1 MTTPPDLPYTSS
13 DSDALCLVR
22 DAHRCSAVDVKS
34 YVPYFPSGSSA
45 LCLVRDAH
53 RYRAVVVESY
63 VPYFLSGRNALCV
76 VRDAH
81 RYSAVV
87 VESYVPY
94 SPSGRN
100 ALCVVRDAHRC
111 YAVVVVTQ
119 LTFVPKQK
127 TRRDAAAAP
136 SSGDASTKTSE
147 ACATLKSR
155 LKTYQRCP
163 KRRSQLSAKAG
174 AAGCYADRADTVI
187 AVDVS

>member
-1 MTTPPDLPYTSS
+1 MLSVLYSALTTPSDLPYTSS
-13 DSDALCLVR
+13 DSDALCLVP
-22 DAHRCSAVDVKS
+22 DAHRCSAADVKS
-34 YVPYFPSGSSA
+34 YVPYFRSGRSA

-53 RYRAVVVESY
+53 RYSTAVFESY
-63 VPYFLSGRNALCV
+63 VPYFL
-76 VRDAH
+76 
-81 RYSAVV
+81 
-87 VESYVPY
+87 
-94 SPSGRN
+94 SGRN

-136 SSGDASTKTSE
+136 SSGEASTKTFE

-174 AAGCYADRADTVI
+174 AAGCEADRVDTVI
-187 AVDVS
+187 AADVS

>member
-1 MTTPPDLPYTSS
+1 M
-13 DSDALCLVR
+13 
-22 DAHRCSAVDVKS
+22 
-34 YVPYFPSGSSA
+34 
-45 LCLVRDAH
+45 RDAH
-53 RYRAVVVESY
+53 RYRAVVVKNYASY
-63 VPYFLSGRNALCV
+63 FPSGRNALCV
-76 VRDAH
+76 VRDEH

-94 SPSGRN
+94 FASGRN

-127 TRRDAAAAP
+127 TRRDAAVAP
-136 SSGDASTKTSE
+136 SSGEASTKTFE

-155 LKTYQRCP
+155 LITYQRCP

-174 AAGCYADRADTVI
+174 AAGCEADRADTVI
-187 AVDVS
+187 AADVS

>member
-1 MTTPPDLPYTSS
+1 M
-13 DSDALCLVR
+13 CV
-22 DAHRCSAVDVKS
+22 
-34 YVPYFPSGSSA
+34 
-45 LCLVRDAH
+45 VRDAH
-53 RYRAVVVESY
+53 RYRAVVLKLY
-63 VPYFLSGRNALCV
+63 VPYFPSGRNALCV
-76 VRDAH
+76 ARDEH

-94 SPSGRN
+94 FPSGRN

-127 TRRDAAAAP
+127 IRRDAAAAP
-136 SSGDASTKTSE
+136 SSGDASTKNSE

-163 KRRSQLSAKAG
+163 KRRSQLSSKAG
-174 AAGCYADRADTVI
+174 AAGCEADRADTVI
-187 AVDVS
+187 AADVS